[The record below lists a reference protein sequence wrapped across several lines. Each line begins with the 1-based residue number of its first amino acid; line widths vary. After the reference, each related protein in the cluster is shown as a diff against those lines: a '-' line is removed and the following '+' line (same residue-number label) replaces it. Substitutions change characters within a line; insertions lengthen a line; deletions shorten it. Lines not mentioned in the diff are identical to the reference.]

1 MKIGSK
7 VLVVGCSG
15 SGKSTFARALGE
27 RTGLPVVHLDNLFWR
42 GDGTHVSAEEFDRQL
57 EEALSQDAWIM
68 DGDFNRTYERR
79 IAAADIVILLDYPE
93 EVCLAGIA
101 GRVGQVRPDIPWVE
115 RELDP
120 ALVAHVR
127 AWRSKTRPRLLE
139 LLAKYPHKQV
149 FVLRSREEAS
159 AWLKGL

>member
-1 MKIGSK
+1 MERARSHERWELGP
-7 VLVVGCSG
+7 GC
-15 SGKSTFARALGE
+15 RWYN
-27 RTGLPVVHLDNLFWR
+27 LDNVFWR
-42 GDGTHVSAEEFDRQL
+42 GDGTHISAEEFDRQL

-115 RELDP
+115 RELDS

-127 AWRSKTRPRLLE
+127 AWRTATRPKLLE
-139 LLAKYPHKQV
+139 LLAKYPEVKV
-149 FVLRSREEAS
+149 IALRSRDEA
-159 AWLKGL
+159 AMWLGSL

>member
-1 MKIGSK
+1 MGRARSHERWERGP
-7 VLVVGCSG
+7 GC
-15 SGKSTFARALGE
+15 RWYN
-27 RTGLPVVHLDNLFWR
+27 LDNVFWR
-42 GDGTHVSAEEFDRQL
+42 GDGAHISAEEFDRQL
-57 EEALSQDAWIM
+57 EEALSQDAWII

-127 AWRSKTRPRLLE
+127 AWRTATRPKLLE
-139 LLAKYPHKQV
+139 LLAKYPEVKV
-149 FVLRSREEAS
+149 IALRSGDEA
-159 AWLKGL
+159 AMWLGSL

>member
-1 MKIGSK
+1 MGRARSHERWERGP
-7 VLVVGCSG
+7 GC
-15 SGKSTFARALGE
+15 RWYN
-27 RTGLPVVHLDNLFWR
+27 LDNVFWR
-42 GDGTHVSAEEFDRQL
+42 GDGTHISAEEFDRQL
-57 EEALSQDAWIM
+57 EEALSQDAWIIV
-68 DGDFNRTYERR
+68 GDFNRTYERR

-127 AWRSKTRPRLLE
+127 AWRTATRPKLLE
-139 LLAKYPHKQV
+139 LLAKYPEVKV
-149 FVLRSREEAS
+149 IALRSDDEA
-159 AWLKGL
+159 AMWLGSL

>member
-1 MKIGSK
+1 MGRARSHERWERGPGCRWYN
-7 VLVVGCSG
+7 LVNV
-15 SGKSTFARALGE
+15 
-27 RTGLPVVHLDNLFWR
+27 FWR
-42 GDGTHVSAEEFDRQL
+42 GDGTHISAEEFDRQL

-93 EVCLAGIA
+93 EVCLAGMS

-127 AWRSKTRPRLLE
+127 AWRTATRPKLLE
-139 LLAKYPHKQV
+139 LLAKYPEVKV
-149 FVLRSREEAS
+149 IALRSRDEA
-159 AWLKGL
+159 AM

>member
-1 MKIGSK
+1 MGRARSHERWERGP
-7 VLVVGCSG
+7 GC
-15 SGKSTFARALGE
+15 RWYN
-27 RTGLPVVHLDNLFWR
+27 LDNVFWR
-42 GDGTHVSAEEFDRQL
+42 GDGTHISAEEFDRQL
-57 EEALSQDAWIM
+57 EEALSQDAWII

-101 GRVGQVRPDIPWVE
+101 GRVGQVRPDIPWVG

-127 AWRSKTRPRLLE
+127 AWRTATRPKLLE
-139 LLAKYPHKQV
+139 LLTKYPEVKV
-149 FVLRSREEAS
+149 VALRSGDEA
-159 AWLKGL
+159 AMWLGSL

>member
-1 MKIGSK
+1 MKLGTKI
-7 VLVVGCSG
+7 LVVGCSG
-15 SGKSTFARALGE
+15 SGKSTFARALGA

-42 GDGTHVSAEEFDRQL
+42 TDGTHVSAEEFDRQL

-127 AWRSKTRPRLLE
+127 AWRTATRPRLLE

>member
-1 MKIGSK
+1 MGRARSHERWERGP
-7 VLVVGCSG
+7 GC
-15 SGKSTFARALGE
+15 RWYN
-27 RTGLPVVHLDNLFWR
+27 LDNVFWR
-42 GDGTHVSAEEFDRQL
+42 GDGTHISAEEFDQQL
-57 EEALSQDAWIM
+57 EEALSQDAWII

-79 IAAADIVILLDYPE
+79 IAAADIVVLLDYPE

-127 AWRSKTRPRLLE
+127 AWRTATRPKLLE
-139 LLAKYPHKQV
+139 LLAKYPEVKV
-149 FVLRSREEAS
+149 IALRSGDEA
-159 AWLKGL
+159 AMWLGSL

>member
-1 MKIGSK
+1 MGRARSHERWERGP
-7 VLVVGCSG
+7 GC
-15 SGKSTFARALGE
+15 RWYN
-27 RTGLPVVHLDNLFWR
+27 LDNVFWR
-42 GDGTHVSAEEFDRQL
+42 GDGTHISAEEFDRQL
-57 EEALSQDAWIM
+57 EEALSQDAWII
-68 DGDFNRTYERR
+68 DRDFNRTYERR

-127 AWRSKTRPRLLE
+127 AWRTATRPKLLE
-139 LLAKYPHKQV
+139 LLAKYPEVKV
-149 FVLRSREEAS
+149 IALRPGDEA
-159 AWLKGL
+159 AMWLGSL

>member
-1 MKIGSK
+1 MGRARSHERWERGP
-7 VLVVGCSG
+7 GC
-15 SGKSTFARALGE
+15 RWYN
-27 RTGLPVVHLDNLFWR
+27 LDNVFWKS
-42 GDGTHVSAEEFDRQL
+42 DGTHISAEEFDRQL
-57 EEALSQDAWIM
+57 EEALSQDAWII

-127 AWRSKTRPRLLE
+127 AWRTATRPKLLE
-139 LLAKYPHKQV
+139 LLAKYPEVKV
-149 FVLRSREEAS
+149 IALRSGDEA
-159 AWLKGL
+159 AMWLGSL

>member
-1 MKIGSK
+1 MGRARSHERWERGP
-7 VLVVGCSG
+7 GC
-15 SGKSTFARALGE
+15 RWYN
-27 RTGLPVVHLDNLFWR
+27 LDNVFWR
-42 GDGTHVSAEEFDRQL
+42 GDGTHISAEEFDRQL
-57 EEALSQDAWIM
+57 EEALSQDAWII

-127 AWRSKTRPRLLE
+127 AWRTAARPKLLE
-139 LLAKYPHKQV
+139 LLAKCPEVKV
-149 FVLRSREEAS
+149 ITLRSGDEA
-159 AWLKGL
+159 AMWLGSL

>member
-1 MKIGSK
+1 MGRARSHERWERGP
-7 VLVVGCSG
+7 GC
-15 SGKSTFARALGE
+15 RWYN
-27 RTGLPVVHLDNLFWR
+27 LDNVFWKS
-42 GDGTHVSAEEFDRQL
+42 DGTHISAEEFDRQL
-57 EEALSQDAWIM
+57 EEALSQDAWII

-101 GRVGQVRPDIPWVE
+101 GRVGQARPDIPWVE

-127 AWRSKTRPRLLE
+127 AWRTATRPKLLE
-139 LLAKYPHKQV
+139 LLAKYPEVKV
-149 FVLRSREEAS
+149 IALRSGDEA
-159 AWLKGL
+159 AMWLGSL

>member
-1 MKIGSK
+1 M
-7 VLVVGCSG
+7 
-15 SGKSTFARALGE
+15 
-27 RTGLPVVHLDNLFWR
+27 DNVFWR
-42 GDGTHVSAEEFDRQL
+42 GDGTHISAEEFDRQL

-68 DGDFNRTYERR
+68 DGDVNRTYERR

-127 AWRSKTRPRLLE
+127 AWRTATLPKLLE
-139 LLAKYPHKQV
+139 LLAKYPEVKV
-149 FVLRSREEAS
+149 IALRSRDEA
-159 AWLKGL
+159 AIWLGSL

>member
-1 MKIGSK
+1 MELGNK

-15 SGKSTFARALGE
+15 SGKSTLARELGV

-42 GDGTHVSAEEFDRQL
+42 ADGTHVGTEEFDRRL
-57 EEALSQDAWIM
+57 GKVLAQDAWIM

-79 IAAADIVILLDYPE
+79 IAAADTVILLDYPE

-101 GRVGQVRPDIPWVE
+101 GRVGKVRPDIPWVE

-149 FVLRSREEAS
+149 IVLRSREEAS

>member
-1 MKIGSK
+1 MGRARSHERWERGP
-7 VLVVGCSG
+7 GC
-15 SGKSTFARALGE
+15 RWYN
-27 RTGLPVVHLDNLFWR
+27 LDNMFWR
-42 GDGTHVSAEEFDRQL
+42 GDGTHISAEEFDRQL
-57 EEALSQDAWIM
+57 EEALSQDAWII

-101 GRVGQVRPDIPWVE
+101 GRVGQVRPNIPWVE

-127 AWRSKTRPRLLE
+127 AWRTATRPKLLE
-139 LLAKYPHKQV
+139 LLAKYPEVKV
-149 FVLRSREEAS
+149 IALRSGDEA
-159 AWLKGL
+159 AMWLGSL

>member
-1 MKIGSK
+1 MGLGTKI
-7 VLVVGCSG
+7 LVVGCSG
-15 SGKSTFARALGE
+15 SGKSTLARELGV

-42 GDGTHVSAEEFDRQL
+42 IDGTHVSAEEFDRRL
-57 EEALSQDAWIM
+57 DEVLSQDALIL
-68 DGDFNRTYERR
+68 DGDFSRTYERR
-79 IAAADIVILLDYPE
+79 IATADTVILLDYPE

-101 GRVGQVRPDIPWVE
+101 GRVGKVRPDIPWVE

-149 FVLRSREEAS
+149 FVLRSREEA
-159 AWLKGL
+159 AMWLGSL

>member
-1 MKIGSK
+1 MDN
-7 VLVVGCSG
+7 VFW
-15 SGKSTFARALGE
+15 KS
-27 RTGLPVVHLDNLFWR
+27 
-42 GDGTHVSAEEFDRQL
+42 DGTHISAEEFDRQL
-57 EEALSQDAWIM
+57 EEALSQDAWII

-127 AWRSKTRPRLLE
+127 AWRTATRPKLLE
-139 LLAKYPHKQV
+139 LLAKYPEVKV
-149 FVLRSREEAS
+149 IALRSGDEA
-159 AWLKGL
+159 AMWLGSL

>member
-1 MKIGSK
+1 MGRARSHERWERGP
-7 VLVVGCSG
+7 GC
-15 SGKSTFARALGE
+15 RWYN
-27 RTGLPVVHLDNLFWR
+27 LDNVFWR
-42 GDGTHVSAEEFDRQL
+42 GDGTHISAEEFDRQL

-68 DGDFNRTYERR
+68 NGDFNRTYERR

-115 RELDP
+115 RELDS

-127 AWRSKTRPRLLE
+127 AWRTATRPKLLE
-139 LLAKYPHKQV
+139 LLAKYPEVKV
-149 FVLRSREEAS
+149 IALRSRDEA
-159 AWLKGL
+159 AMWLGSL

>member
-1 MKIGSK
+1 MGRARSHERWERGP
-7 VLVVGCSG
+7 GC
-15 SGKSTFARALGE
+15 RWYN
-27 RTGLPVVHLDNLFWR
+27 LDNVFWR
-42 GDGTHVSAEEFDRQL
+42 GDGTHISAEEFDRQL
-57 EEALSQDAWIM
+57 EEALSQDAWII

-127 AWRSKTRPRLLE
+127 AWRTAARPKLLE
-139 LLAKYPHKQV
+139 LLAKYPEVKV
-149 FVLRSREEAS
+149 IALRSGDEA
-159 AWLKGL
+159 AMWLGSL

>member
-1 MKIGSK
+1 MGRARSHERWERGP
-7 VLVVGCSG
+7 GC
-15 SGKSTFARALGE
+15 RWYN
-27 RTGLPVVHLDNLFWR
+27 LDNVFWR
-42 GDGTHVSAEEFDRQL
+42 GDGTHISAEEFDRQL
-57 EEALSQDAWIM
+57 EEALSQDAWII

-115 RELDP
+115 REVDP

-127 AWRSKTRPRLLE
+127 AWRTATRPKLLE
-139 LLAKYPHKQV
+139 LLAKYPEVKV
-149 FVLRSREEAS
+149 IALRSGDEA
-159 AWLKGL
+159 AMWLGSL

>member
-1 MKIGSK
+1 MGRARSHERWERGP
-7 VLVVGCSG
+7 GC
-15 SGKSTFARALGE
+15 RWYN
-27 RTGLPVVHLDNLFWR
+27 LDNVFWR
-42 GDGTHVSAEEFDRQL
+42 GDGTHISAEEFDRQL

-68 DGDFNRTYERR
+68 DGDVNRTYERR

-127 AWRSKTRPRLLE
+127 AWRTATLPKLLE
-139 LLAKYPHKQV
+139 LLAKYPEVKV
-149 FVLRSREEAS
+149 IALRSRDEA
-159 AWLKGL
+159 AIWLGSL

>member
-1 MKIGSK
+1 MGRARSHERWEREP
-7 VLVVGCSG
+7 GC
-15 SGKSTFARALGE
+15 RWYN
-27 RTGLPVVHLDNLFWR
+27 LDNVFWR
-42 GDGTHVSAEEFDRQL
+42 GDGTHISAEEFDRQL
-57 EEALSQDAWIM
+57 EEALSQDAWII

-101 GRVGQVRPDIPWVE
+101 GRVGQVRPGIPWVE

-127 AWRSKTRPRLLE
+127 AWRTATRPKLLE
-139 LLAKYPHKQV
+139 LLAKYPEVKV
-149 FVLRSREEAS
+149 IALRSGDEA
-159 AWLKGL
+159 AMWLGSL